1 MFCYRS
7 LLQFQ
12 LGMMNSLVVFL
23 QSEWLFISDGGAYIN
38 TTAYIPYDEPS
49 WHYVALIIQ
58 DSSSLMTANVS
69 TYVNGFEIL
78 TKSLSMFML
87 KGEYPDIHLAG
98 SLVESSGFFS
108 EPSQIDSDSPFNGL
122 MQDVGIYSRALTL
135 SEIMMLSNG
144 RESVSGAR
152 FLSQCICMPDENV
165 DPVNSQLCENGSY
178 RYLNVVCSYS
188 CVCLSVFN
196 LICGCGYR
204 VLYINPCLCRQSRLL
219 WVSVCLCLSFTNFPA
234 KLYEHLHFK

>member
-1 MFCYRS
+1 MMHRTLLIINKLINLFNFSFLKFCIMFYYRS

-38 TTAYIPYDEPS
+38 TTVYIPYDEPS
-49 WHYVALIIQ
+49 WHYVTLIIQ

-69 TYVNGFEIL
+69 TYVNGSGIL

-144 RESVSGAR
+144 SESVSGAR

-165 DPVNSQLCENGSY
+165 DLDNPQLCESGSY

-188 CVCLSVFN
+188 CVCT
-196 LICGCGYR
+196 
-204 VLYINPCLCRQSRLL
+204 CLQSYM
-219 WVSVCLCLSFTNFPA
+219 WVWL
-234 KLYEHLHFK
+234 